1 MLKLQ
6 DNLALIPLDSFFR
19 LTLIERED
27 DIRRVGAIFVGLFL
41 TLYTHC
47 DANLRGWGY
56 ILIGC

>member
-19 LTLIERED
+19 VTLMERED
-27 DIRRVGAIFVGLFL
+27 DTRRVGAIFVGLFL

-47 DANLRGWGY
+47 HTNLRGWGY
-56 ILIGC
+56 NL